1 MGREQAIDGRA
12 ESTSRSTQSQNQ
24 SQSPYAS
31 KTDGRGARDG
41 ALTFMNMPTRRALR
55 VMNYGVT
62 SAGGKARRT
71 RGLTRWARAPM

>member
-1 MGREQAIDGRA
+1 MGSEQAIDGRA

-31 KTDGRGARDG
+31 KSDGRGARGGD
-41 ALTFMNMPTRRALR
+41 LMFMNMPTCRELG

-62 SAGGKARRT
+62 SAGVKARRT
-71 RGLTRWARAPM
+71 RGLTR